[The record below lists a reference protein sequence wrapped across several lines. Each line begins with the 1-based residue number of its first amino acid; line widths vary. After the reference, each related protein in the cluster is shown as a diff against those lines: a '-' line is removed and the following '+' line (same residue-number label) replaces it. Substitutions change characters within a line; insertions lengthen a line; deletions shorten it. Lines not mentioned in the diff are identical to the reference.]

1 MGVQENHMVTEAVT
15 PVDLPGSFAAR
26 EAVEYPNLRGKRVG
40 MVVFSCYPYDPRP
53 RRIIGAMLDA
63 GMTIDLVCEGD
74 EKAPEQE
81 TLGGLTITRAPISHW
96 RGGKLSYAYQYA
108 AFILYSAYILAKRT
122 FKKRYDLV
130 YVHNMP
136 DVLVMSGLFPKLVG
150 AKVILDQHDP
160 MPELM
165 RTIYN
170 LDEHSM
176 SVRIIC
182 WLEKWSLARANL
194 VLTVNKACERLFS
207 ERGCPIEKIG
217 VVMNSPDEKI
227 FSYREARPSLSS
239 SKSGDPNKHFVV
251 MYHGSLVERNGL
263 DLAVEA
269 LARVRETIPNVELRV
284 FGRSTPY
291 LEQVLQRAKEL
302 GIEKHV
308 RYLGSRQLEDL
319 VPEIDACDVGVIP
332 NQRNAFTDI
341 NTPTRIFEYLA
352 SGKPAIAPRTP
363 GILDYFDA
371 QSLFFFEAGDVAEL
385 ATRIVDVYSDSSR
398 AFEVAQRGQK
408 MYVAHAWQQEKQT
421 LLKLVSGLLQ

>member
-1 MGVQENHMVTEAVT
+1 
-15 PVDLPGSFAAR
+15 
-26 EAVEYPNLRGKRVG
+26 
-40 MVVFSCYPYDPRP
+40 
-53 RRIIGAMLDA
+53 
-63 GMTIDLVCEGD
+63 
-74 EKAPEQE
+74 
-81 TLGGLTITRAPISHW
+81 
-96 RGGKLSYAYQYA
+96 
-108 AFILYSAYILAKRT
+108 
-122 FKKRYDLV
+122 
-130 YVHNMP
+130 
-136 DVLVMSGLFPKLVG
+136 
-150 AKVILDQHDP
+150 
-160 MPELM
+160 
-165 RTIYN
+165 
-170 LDEHSM
+170 
-176 SVRIIC
+176 
-182 WLEKWSLARANL
+182 
-194 VLTVNKACERLFS
+194 
-207 ERGCPIEKIG
+207 
-217 VVMNSPDEKI
+217 
-227 FSYREARPSLSS
+227 
-239 SKSGDPNKHFVV
+239 
-251 MYHGSLVERNGL
+251 LVERNGL

>member
-1 MGVQENHMVTEAVT
+1 MGVEENHMVTEAVT
-15 PVDLPGSFAAR
+15 PVDLPGAATTR
-26 EAVEYPNLRGKRVG
+26 DVVEFSNLRGKRVG

-63 GMTIDLVCEGD
+63 GMTIDLICEGD
-74 EKAPEQE
+74 EKAPQQE
-81 TLGGLTITRAPISHW
+81 TLGGLKITRVPISHW

-122 FKKRYDLV
+122 FKQRYDLV
-130 YVHNMP
+130 YIHNMP
-136 DVLVMSGLFPKLVG
+136 DVLVMSALFPKMLG

-170 LDEHSM
+170 LNEHSM

-207 ERGCPIEKIG
+207 QRGCPVEKIG

-227 FSYREARPSLSS
+227 FSYREVAPYSRRSTSA
-239 SKSGDPNKHFVV
+239 DPAKPFVV

-269 LARVRETIPNVELRV
+269 LARVREAIPNVELRV

-291 LEQVLQRAKEL
+291 LEQVLQRAKDL
-302 GIEKHV
+302 GIESRV
-308 RYLGSRQLEDL
+308 RYLGAKQLEDL
-319 VPEIDACDVGVIP
+319 VPEIEACDVGVIP

-352 SGKPAIAPRTP
+352 SGKPVIAPRTP
-363 GILDYFDA
+363 GILDYFDS
-371 QSLFFFEAGDVAEL
+371 QSLFFFEAGDIGEL
-385 ATRIVDVYSDSSR
+385 ATRIVDVYSDSRR
-398 AFEVAQRGQK
+398 AFEVAERGQR
-408 MYVAHAWQQEKQT
+408 MYVAHTWQQEKQT
-421 LLKLVSGLLQ
+421 LLKLVSGLLR